1 MRDSKH
7 IENLAKTAIL
17 SCAASLV
24 AGELLRSGALSSILL
39 GDNLDE
45 KTKGY
50 FDESGAISFFVG
62 KISGAITG
70 LIVARTINYF
80 AENQQDKVSVSHSLM
95 IGSLSGKCANWLV
108 NIQDNGHIGR
118 DL

>member
-7 IENLAKTAIL
+7 SENIAKTAML
-17 SCAASLV
+17 SFAASIV
-24 AGELLRSGALSSILL
+24 VGELLRSGTLSSILL
-39 GDNLDE
+39 GDNIDQE
-45 KTKGY
+45 TKGY
-50 FDESGAISFFVG
+50 FDESGAVSFIVG
-62 KISGAITG
+62 KCSGAITG
-70 LIVARTINYF
+70 LIVASTINYF
-80 AENQQDKVSVSHSLM
+80 AENQEDKVSVSHSLM